1 MFRYFIKVLYDGG
14 MRRKRWRRK
23 VEKREKSVVD
33 GRELYLGLLRLLL
46 GCLVDRRG
54 HLGKIPFEAHG
65 SFRDVTVALAP
76 TTLNQLAL
84 PYTPYIRRMHSLR
97 QQIARATRRAHIIN
111 PSFTSTRYLASTRP
125 ACEVPQTSSKASDHS
140 AESYLKEEDSSPPAD
155 SSTYQ
160 VDGSSEAVQ
169 RPHKPPSG
177 KYSQAGVGSEEY
189 RMVDKQAPYDPPSAG
204 EGGKNPRVSE
214 KGEGTGRSGEG
225 PEASAAGRKP
235 RGKK

>member
-1 MFRYFIKVLYDGG
+1 ML
-14 MRRKRWRRK
+14 
-23 VEKREKSVVD
+23 
-33 GRELYLGLLRLLL
+33 
-46 GCLVDRRG
+46 
-54 HLGKIPFEAHG
+54 
-65 SFRDVTVALAP
+65 
-76 TTLNQLAL
+76 
-84 PYTPYIRRMHSLR
+84 SLR
-97 QQIARATRRAHIIN
+97 QQIVRATRRAHIID
-111 PSFTSTRYLASTRP
+111 PSFISTRHLASTRP
-125 ACEVPQTSSKASDHS
+125 AQTSSKASDHS

-189 RMVDKQAPYDPPSAG
+189 RMVDKQAPYDPPTAG

-214 KGEGTGRSGEG
+214 KGEGSGRSGEG